1 VARVAPDG
9 AVPDVTAAGN
19 EVRVRVSAAVAP
31 LGPLPWRVT
40 VTAEAVA
47 QLEPAAGP
55 AG

>member
-1 VARVAPDG
+1 
-9 AVPDVTAAGN
+9 
-19 EVRVRVSAAVAP
+19 VAP

-47 QLEPAAGP
+47 QVEPGAGP